1 MPEALLA
8 ACRCPHV
15 CAGCPDDEYPPEIG
29 GAGGDVHVRGA
40 DGRGLRVIPGGK
52 NLSRRGHARRKLGIL
67 LAIVAVLAVGLAVL
81 WRPILV
87 GLGGLLTI
95 EDAPVHADY
104 LYVLTGDVN
113 RRPFH
118 AAKLYHAG
126 MAPRVLIADG
136 WDSPAK
142 GMGQEAEPTDVNVL
156 IMRGL
161 GVPDSAITVIPFPG
175 GVTSTRDEG
184 RALRAHLEQNPAER
198 VIVVTT
204 AHHTRRAR
212 WTLRRELR
220 GLPVE
225 LRMAAA
231 PQERFDASNWWQNEE
246 GFVDYINEYL
256 RLLHTWLRG

>member
-1 MPEALLA
+1 MRA
-8 ACRCPHV
+8 A
-15 CAGCPDDEYPPEIG
+15 G
-29 GAGGDVHVRGA
+29 
-40 DGRGLRVIPGGK
+40 GRGLRVIARSK
-52 NLSRRGHARRKLGIL
+52 NLSRRGHALRKLGI
-67 LAIVAVLAVGLAVL
+67 VLAVFGVLAASVALL
-81 WRPILV
+81 WQPILV
-87 GLGGLLTI
+87 RLGGLLTVD
-95 EDAPVHADY
+95 DAPAHADY

-126 MAPRVLIADG
+126 LAPRVLIADG

-161 GVPDSAITVIPFPG
+161 GVPDSAIIVIPFAG
-175 GVTSTRDEG
+175 GVTSTQDEG
-184 RALRAHLEQNPAER
+184 RALRAYLEQHPARR

-212 WTLRRELR
+212 WTLRRELDS
-220 GLPVE
+220 LQVD

-231 PQERFDASNWWQNEE
+231 PDERLDASRWWESE
-246 GFVDYINEYL
+246 AGFVDYVNEYL
-256 RLLHTWLRG
+256 RLLHTALRR